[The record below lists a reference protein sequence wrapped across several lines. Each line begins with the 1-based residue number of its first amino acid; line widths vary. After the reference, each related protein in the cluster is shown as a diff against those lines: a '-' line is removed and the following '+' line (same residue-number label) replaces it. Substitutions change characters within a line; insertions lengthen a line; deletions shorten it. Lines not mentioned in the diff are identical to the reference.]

1 MYVNLTYK
9 GFINVSGSINKYN
22 LEVDIYEL
30 PHSQFLITL
39 YYFFTY
45 WALCTCFVFS
55 KTNMQHLL
63 LLLRYHFYKE
73 VRSNFWK
80 FDSSL
85 AMNFFF
91 IHFFPR
97 QIKLSKKIGIG
108 KRVKNNAATN
118 FWFDTI
124 IIDTRICRQE
134 YFLRFFKILRFLYLL
149 IIGMIVLQVKSLS
162 RNQRFML
169 EQIWHIFGT
178 MIFIF
183 KLLLHGFF

>member
-1 MYVNLTYK
+1 MSTWQCQVLTYRWC
-9 GFINVSGSINKYN
+9 ISVSGSINKYN
-22 LEVDIYEL
+22 LEVNIYEL

-55 KTNMQHLL
+55 KTNMQHLFCYDY
-63 LLLRYHFYKE
+63 LLRYHFYKE
-73 VRSNFWK
+73 VRGNFWK

-97 QIKLSKKIGIG
+97 QIKLSKKKIGIG

-118 FWFDTI
+118 FWFDTV
-124 IIDTRICRQE
+124 IIDTKICIQE
-134 YFLRFFKILRFLYLL
+134 YNINEFYYIFFK
-149 IIGMIVLQVKSLS
+149 S
-162 RNQRFML
+162 
-169 EQIWHIFGT
+169 
-178 MIFIF
+178 
-183 KLLLHGFF
+183 